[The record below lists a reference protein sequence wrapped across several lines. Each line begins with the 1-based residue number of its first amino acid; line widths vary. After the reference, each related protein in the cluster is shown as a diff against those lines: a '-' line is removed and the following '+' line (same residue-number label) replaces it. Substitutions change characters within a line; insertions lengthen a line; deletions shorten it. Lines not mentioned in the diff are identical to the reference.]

1 MIRLKGRKRSWLLAE
16 IWPEG
21 TINLIKKDFS
31 SVEKN
36 PSFSIQTGNPLGGLI
51 WGQSDPK
58 YMSRDW
64 KENKYICGSDVA
76 HLV

>member
-1 MIRLKGRKRSWLLAE
+1 MTRLKGRKRSWLLAE

-21 TINLIKKDFS
+21 AINVIKKDFS
-31 SVEKN
+31 SAEKN
-36 PSFSIQTGNPLGGLI
+36 SSFSMQTVNPLGGLI
-51 WGQSDPK
+51 LCQSDPK

-64 KENKYICGSDVA
+64 KENKYICGSEMS